1 MKDAH
6 VVIIAI
12 QDTSVGKMLRKCK
25 KKKKKKEQITV
36 GWVAGVGKLGS
47 RHISLKIF
55 RSSHETS
62 KGKNQLPSPPQLCG
76 PFLPRPLNLRR
87 VVPPTG
93 FEPKHCYILAA

>member
-25 KKKKKKEQITV
+25 KKKKEQITV
-36 GWVAGVGKLGS
+36 GWVAVVGKLGS

-93 FEPKHCYILAA
+93 FEPKHCYILAV